1 MPDASS
7 VISGRPVLTSRR
19 VGAFPVVAAFGV
31 SREYQRPRHR
41 RLSAPSYSA
50 RTARLRP
57 CRRARC
63 RRRRGDA
70 ESCGS
75 AVLKPARIPA
85 SSRRVRV
92 RDSCGRGRLVVV
104 QLRAVG
110 ASARGRVASLVATA
124 SSETPS
130 GQLAPT
136 TPTTV
141 ARPHRGSGT
150 FHQSAGRGTWA
161 ARRRASAPPGSP
173 AVAAMSPRPSVSPA
187 ARNALGALR
196 KPPLMELR
204 EPPRH

>member
-19 VGAFPVVAAFGV
+19 VGAVPVVAAFGV

-75 AVLKPARIPA
+75 AVLKPARTPA

-92 RDSCGRGRLVVV
+92 RDSCGRGWLVVV

-110 ASARGRVASLVATA
+110 ASARGRVASLVAAA

-150 FHQSAGRGTWA
+150 FHRSAGRGPWA
-161 ARRRASAPPGSP
+161 ARRRAS
-173 AVAAMSPRPSVSPA
+173 
-187 ARNALGALR
+187 
-196 KPPLMELR
+196 
-204 EPPRH
+204 EPPESGAGGDVTAPIGQSCCAERARGVAKAAAHGVA